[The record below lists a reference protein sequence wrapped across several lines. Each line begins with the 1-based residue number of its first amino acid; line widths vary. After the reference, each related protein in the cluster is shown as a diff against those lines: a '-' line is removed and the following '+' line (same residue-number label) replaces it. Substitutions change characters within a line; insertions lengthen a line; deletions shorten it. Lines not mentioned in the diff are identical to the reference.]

1 MLRALRDSGGGAIA
15 VDEAQIE
22 TAAAELRT
30 SEGIDAGPEAGAAL
44 LALRMLR
51 ADGTI
56 ASDETV
62 VLFSTGGNK
71 YR

>member
-15 VDEAQIE
+15 VAEADIE

-30 SEGIDAGPEAGAAL
+30 SEGVDAGPEAGAAL
-44 LALRMLR
+44 LALRTLL
-51 ADGTI
+51 AEKTI
-56 ASDETV
+56 GGDDVV